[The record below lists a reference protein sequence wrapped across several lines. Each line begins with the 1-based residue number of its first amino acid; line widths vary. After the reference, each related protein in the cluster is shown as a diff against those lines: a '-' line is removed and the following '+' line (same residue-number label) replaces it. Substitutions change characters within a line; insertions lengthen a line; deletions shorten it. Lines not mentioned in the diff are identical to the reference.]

1 MYVYVEIAYIVLC
14 AVVLYLQ
21 QLCLDFFFINDITK
35 HK

>member
-21 QLCLDFFFINDITK
+21 QLCLDFFLLMT
-35 HK
+35 